1 MKNIFVYGTLKR
13 GLSNHHFLAGQTYL
27 GDARTAPG
35 YALYELSGYPGMVPE
50 AGNCEGVTGELWSVD
65 DVCLAHLDELEGTEQ
80 GLYRREAVP
89 LIAPFAGQRVEAYL
103 YNESLVGRRL
113 VGSTWTE

>member
-1 MKNIFVYGTLKR
+1 MKTLFVYGTLKR
-13 GLSNHHFLAGQTYL
+13 GLSNHHFLAGQSYI

-50 AGNCEGVTGELWSVD
+50 PWNPDGVTGEVWSVD
-65 DVCLAHLDELEGTEQ
+65 DACLAHLDELEGTEQ
-80 GLYRREAVP
+80 GLYRRELVP
-89 LIAPFAGQRVEAYL
+89 LVAPFADVPVEAYL
-103 YNESLVGRRL
+103 YSESLVGRRL